1 MYIKNENVY
10 DLCLLIHFFNICHR
24 PKTNHNCFI
33 GTSGM
38 YNTNDPFFS
47 PWMPFPQNIH
57 IYIYIHK
64 RSLLLSMN
72 PTSSKY
78 SHIHEYIPICV
89 YNYGATLDIHDP
101 SIHVVFISPEIQLY
115 FKGDHSLPMS

>member
-38 YNTNDPFFS
+38 YNTNDLSSLHECHFLKIFT
-47 PWMPFPQNIH
+47 
-57 IYIYIHK
+57 YIYIHK